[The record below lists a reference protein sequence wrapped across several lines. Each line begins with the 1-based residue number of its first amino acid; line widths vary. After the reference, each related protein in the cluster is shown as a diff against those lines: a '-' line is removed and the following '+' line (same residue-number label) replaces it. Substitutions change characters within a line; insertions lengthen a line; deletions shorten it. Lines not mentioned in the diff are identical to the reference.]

1 MLGSKNVERRVQVP
15 LEISY
20 HNIDKSQAAD
30 EAIRSHVADLEEIYD
45 RITSCRVRVDQR
57 AQSESHSIPPVVR
70 IELGIPG
77 HRNIVVAHEPDH
89 LLRKFQ
95 SPDLYN
101 AINEAFRIAEQQLHQ
116 LKEIRE
122 TNTRISEASGDL
134 RFLGQVAE
142 IYPLQDYGYLLN
154 KDGALLYFHRNA
166 ILSGDFDYL
175 VRGSEAYYVEEDG
188 DTGPL
193 AKKVWVKETGH

>member
-1 MLGSKNVERRVQVP
+1 MQVP

-30 EAIRSHVADLEEIYD
+30 EAIRAHVADLEEIYD
-45 RITSCRVRVDQR
+45 RITSCRVRVDRR
-57 AQSESHSIPPVVR
+57 ADNANHSIPPVVR

-77 HRNIVVAHEPDH
+77 HKNIVVAHEPEY
-89 LLRKFQ
+89 LQRKYQ

-116 LKEIRE
+116 LKEMRE
-122 TNTRISEASGDL
+122 TNTRIASAAGDL

-142 IYPLQDYGYLLN
+142 IYPLQDYGYLMN

-166 ILSGDFDYL
+166 VLSGDFDYL
-175 VRGSEAYYVEEDG
+175 VRGDEAYYVEDSG

-193 AKKVWVKETGH
+193 AKKVWVKQNGH

>member
-1 MLGSKNVERRVQVP
+1 MRVPV
-15 LEISY
+15 EISY

-30 EAIRSHVADLEEIYD
+30 EAIRAHVADLEGIYD

-57 AQSESHSIPPVVR
+57 AHSESRSIPPVVR

-77 HRNIVVAHEPDH
+77 RKNIVVAHEPEH
-89 LLRKFQ
+89 LLRKYQ

-101 AINEAFRIAEQQLHQ
+101 AINEAFRIAERRLHD
-116 LKEIRE
+116 LKE
-122 TNTRISEASGDL
+122 TRKSNGRVQSEGGEE

-142 IYPLQDYGYLLN
+142 IHPLQDYGYLLN
-154 KDGALLYFHRNA
+154 KDGALLYFHRNSVLA
-166 ILSGDFDYL
+166 GNFDYL
-175 VRGSEAYYVEEDG
+175 VRGDEAFYVEEMG

-193 AKKVWVKETGH
+193 AKKVWLKESGH

>member
-1 MLGSKNVERRVQVP
+1 MQVP

-45 RITSCRVRVDQR
+45 RITSCRVRVDR
-57 AQSESHSIPPVVR
+57 TNDNNTHSIPPVVR
-70 IELGIPG
+70 IELNIPG
-77 HRNIVVAHEPDH
+77 HKNIVVAHEPDH
-89 LLRKFQ
+89 LQRKFQ
-95 SPDLYN
+95 APDLYN
-101 AINEAFRIAEQQLHQ
+101 AINEAFRIAERELRD
-116 LKEIRE
+116 LKGIRE
-122 TNTRISEASGDL
+122 TNERIEAQAGDL

-142 IYPLQDYGYLLN
+142 IYPLEDYGYLLN
-154 KDGALLYFHRNA
+154 KDGALLYFHRNS

-175 VRGSEAYYVEEDG
+175 VRGSQVYYAEEDG

-193 AKKVWVKETGH
+193 AKKVWVKESSH

>member
-1 MLGSKNVERRVQVP
+1 MQVP

-30 EAIRSHVADLEEIYD
+30 EIIRAHVADLEEIYD

-57 AQSESHSIPPVVR
+57 ADNDNHTIPPVVG

-77 HRNIVVAHEPDH
+77 HKNVVVAHEPDH
-89 LLRKFQ
+89 LQRKFQ
-95 SPDLYN
+95 TPDLSN
-101 AINEAFRIAEQQLHQ
+101 AIHEAFRIAERRLQD
-116 LKEIRE
+116 LKE
-122 TNTRISEASGDL
+122 TRKANGRVQAEGGEE

-142 IYPLQDYGYLLN
+142 IYPLQDYGYILN
-154 KDGALLYFHRNA
+154 KDGSLLYFHRNS
-166 ILSGDFDYL
+166 ILSGSFDYL
-175 VRGSEAYYVEEDG
+175 VRGTEVYYVEEDG

-193 AKKVWVKETGH
+193 AKKMWVKETGH

>member
-1 MLGSKNVERRVQVP
+1 MQVP

-30 EAIRSHVADLEEIYD
+30 DAIRAHVADLEEIYD

-57 AQSESHSIPPVVR
+57 ADNSSHSIPPVVR

-77 HRNIVVAHEPDH
+77 HKNVVVAHEPEH
-89 LLRKFQ
+89 LQRKFQ
-95 SPDLYN
+95 SPDLNN
-101 AINEAFRIAEQQLHQ
+101 AIHEAFRIAEQQLQQ

-122 TNTRISEASGDL
+122 TNSRIAEAGGDL

-142 IYPLQDYGYLLN
+142 IYPLDDYGYLLN

-193 AKKVWVKETGH
+193 AKKVWVKTSSH

>member
-1 MLGSKNVERRVQVP
+1 MQVP
-15 LEISY
+15 VEISY

-57 AQSESHSIPPVVR
+57 ARSESRSIPPVVR

-77 HRNIVVAHEPDH
+77 HKNIVVAHEPDH
-89 LLRKFQ
+89 LLRKYQ
-95 SPDLYN
+95 TPDLYN
-101 AINEAFRIAEQQLHQ
+101 AINEAFRIAELQLQQLKQ
-116 LKEIRE
+116 MRE
-122 TNTRISEASGDL
+122 TNTRIAQEGDL

-154 KDGALLYFHRNA
+154 KEGALLYFHRNS

-175 VRGSEAYYVEEDG
+175 VRGDEAYYVEEIG

-193 AKKVWVKETGH
+193 AKKVWIKESSH

>member
-1 MLGSKNVERRVQVP
+1 MQVP

-30 EAIRSHVADLEEIYD
+30 EAIRAHVADLEEIYD

-57 AQSESHSIPPVVR
+57 ADNSNHTIPPVVR

-77 HRNIVVAHEPDH
+77 HKNVVVAHEPEH
-89 LLRKFQ
+89 LQRKFQ
-95 SPDLYN
+95 TPDLNN
-101 AINEAFRIAEQQLHQ
+101 AIHEAFRIAEEQLQQ
-116 LKEIRE
+116 LKEIRK
-122 TNTRISEASGDL
+122 TNSRIAEASGDL

-142 IYPLQDYGYLLN
+142 IYPLEDYGYLLN
-154 KDGALLYFHRNA
+154 KNGALLYFHRNS

-193 AKKVWVKETGH
+193 AKKVWVKESSH

>member
-1 MLGSKNVERRVQVP
+1 MQVP

-45 RITSCRVRVDQR
+45 RITSCRVRVDR
-57 AQSESHSIPPVVR
+57 PNDNGAHSIPPVVR
-70 IELGIPG
+70 IELAIPG
-77 HRNIVVAHEPDH
+77 HRNVVVAHEPDH
-89 LLRKFQ
+89 LQRKYQ
-95 SPDLYN
+95 TPDLYN
-101 AINEAFRIAEQQLHQ
+101 AINEAFRIAERRLSDI
-116 LKEIRE
+116 KD
-122 TNTRISEASGDL
+122 TRKSNGRMQAEGGEE
-134 RFLGQVAE
+134 RVLGQVAE
-142 IYPLQDYGYLLN
+142 IYPLEDYGYLLN

-175 VRGSEAYYVEEDG
+175 VRGDHAYYVEEDG

-193 AKKVWVKETGH
+193 AKKVWVKQTGH

>member
-1 MLGSKNVERRVQVP
+1 MQVP

-30 EAIRSHVADLEEIYD
+30 EAIRAHVADLEEIYD

-57 AQSESHSIPPVVR
+57 ADNSNHTIPPVVR

-77 HRNIVVAHEPDH
+77 HKSVVVAHEPEH
-89 LLRKFQ
+89 LQRKFQ
-95 SPDLYN
+95 SPDLSN
-101 AINEAFRIAEQQLHQ
+101 AIHEAFRIAEQQLQ
-116 LKEIRE
+116 QIKEIRE
-122 TNTRISEASGDL
+122 TNSRIAEAGGDL

-142 IYPLQDYGYLLN
+142 IYPLEDYGYLLN
-154 KDGALLYFHRNA
+154 KDGALLYFHRNS

-175 VRGSEAYYVEEDG
+175 VRGSEAYYVQEDG

-193 AKKVWVKETGH
+193 AKKVWVKGSSH

>member
-1 MLGSKNVERRVQVP
+1 MQVP
-15 LEISY
+15 VEISY
-20 HNIDKSQAAD
+20 HNIDKSLAAD
-30 EAIRSHVADLEEIYD
+30 EAIRSHIAGLEEIYD

-57 AQSESHSIPPVVR
+57 ARSENHSIPPVVR

-77 HRNIVVAHEPDH
+77 RKNIVVAHEPEH
-89 LLRKFQ
+89 LLRKYQ

-101 AINEAFRIAEQQLHQ
+101 AIHEAFRIAEREPRD
-116 LKEIRE
+116 LKSIRE
-122 TNTRISEASGDL
+122 TNERIASQAGDL

-142 IYPLQDYGYLLN
+142 IYPLEDYGYLLN

-175 VRGSEAYYVEEDG
+175 VRGDQAYYVEETG

-193 AKKVWVKETGH
+193 AKKVWLKASSH